1 MPMQYYKLFDLL
13 NRKHLKKGDL
23 LQVVSSA
30 TIAKL
35 AKGGNVN
42 TSVLCDICSYLD
54 CDITDIMEYEKDS
67 SEMRKQPKGSLSEKK
82 KS

>member
-13 NRKHLKKGDL
+13 NRRHMKKGDL
-23 LQVVSSA
+23 LHVVSSA

-42 TSVLCDICSYLD
+42 TSVLCDICEYLD
-54 CDITDIMEYEKDS
+54 CNVTDIMEYEKIS
-67 SEMRKQPKGSLSEKK
+67 SEMRKHPECALSDDED
-82 KS
+82 

>member
-13 NRKHLKKGDL
+13 NRKHMKKGDL

-42 TSVLCDICSYLD
+42 TSVLCDICEYLD
-54 CDITDIMEYEKDS
+54 CDVTDIMEYEKIS
-67 SEMRKQPKGSLSEKK
+67 SEMLKHPECALSDDED
-82 KS
+82 

>member
-13 NRKHLKKGDL
+13 NRRHMKKGDL
-23 LQVVSSA
+23 LHVVSSA

-42 TSVLCDICSYLD
+42 TSVLCDICTFLG
-54 CDITDIMEYEKDS
+54 CDVSDIMEFEKES
-67 SEMRKQPKGSLSEKK
+67 VESKSEI
-82 KS
+82 

>member
-13 NRKHLKKGDL
+13 NRKHMKKGDL

-42 TSVLCDICSYLD
+42 TSVLCDICEYLD
-54 CDITDIMEYEKDS
+54 CDVTDIMEYE
-67 SEMRKQPKGSLSEKK
+67 RKPDESKLEN
-82 KS
+82 